1 MKPST
6 LVAMLKWACPPVQ
19 EITQDSQYIS
29 IDKAEL
35 AQLRRDA
42 ERWRVARRWPFF
54 QSSLVL
60 VWPIWG
66 PGTAYPEAADVVDSR
81 IDWYINTNRIDA
93 AIAAEGEKK

>member
-1 MKPST
+1 MSRFDEEPDAP
-6 LVAMLKWACPPVQ
+6 LHGECAA
-19 EITQDSQYIS
+19 EIERLTT
-29 IDKAEL
+29 EL
-35 AQLRRDA
+35 AELRRDA